1 MSAENPYRE
10 LSMQEQPKAR
20 KSGLLRWFIIGS
32 IVVHIATVIP
42 LIYCLVEIQALK
54 TTRQVDLTTPAVPSQ
69 VYHADPKV
77 AENITQMLYRLDD
90 LGFDLHQVIKLMG
103 ECSGCLLLIQYF
115 FVNYHNNENCRFV
128 TKIC

>member
-20 KSGLLRWFIIGS
+20 KSSLLRWFIIGS

-54 TTRQVDLTTPAVPSQ
+54 TTCQVDLTTPAVPSQ
-69 VYHADPKV
+69 VYHVDPMV
-77 AENITQMLYRLDD
+77 AENITHMLYRLDD

-115 FVNYHNNENCRFV
+115 FC
-128 TKIC
+128 KLP